1 MSPPFH
7 AVCTCV
13 PTKYHCSCATETPLP
28 PIYQGISLNIYP
40 NRSNRSIIYSK
51 LKIEMCQQFRH
62 ISKVLFS
69 FNDFVQDVTIESI
82 QFQQIQKSENTL
94 VLLCLFM
101 RIGTYV
107 LEETSGLSPHWNMPS
122 LTQTISDCGTAIE
135 DVIDSRGR
143 RFANHYCCFA
153 VRSAA
158 ERMSLFYVGFFN
170 SLFPFNT
177 VPNMDERQINTIH
190 HLLKEKT

>member
-1 MSPPFH
+1 
-7 AVCTCV
+7 
-13 PTKYHCSCATETPLP
+13 
-28 PIYQGISLNIYP
+28 
-40 NRSNRSIIYSK
+40 
-51 LKIEMCQQFRH
+51 
-62 ISKVLFS
+62 
-69 FNDFVQDVTIESI
+69 
-82 QFQQIQKSENTL
+82 
-94 VLLCLFM
+94 M

-190 HLLKEKT
+190 HLLKEKTWTRKCVLFVSSVGPSAGANAWYDWLLAMYLTLGISFVWTVNSKQ